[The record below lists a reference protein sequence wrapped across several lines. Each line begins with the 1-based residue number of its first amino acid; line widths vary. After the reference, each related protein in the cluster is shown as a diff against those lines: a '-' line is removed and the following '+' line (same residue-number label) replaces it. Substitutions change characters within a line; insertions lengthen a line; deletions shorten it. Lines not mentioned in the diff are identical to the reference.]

1 MHQTFGCA
9 FTLRLL
15 VSLLVIAQA
24 ACIDRSSVRVA
35 PTAAL
40 PCPAWVEFPA
50 DGHSNE
56 DSVYLGCTEAQN
68 LRHMVANPG
77 DLGEGRTLGPAS
89 GEREALGVD
98 RYNQGKIDASKSAPN
113 AAPTIIMPNSDTET
127 PQ

>member
-1 MHQTFGCA
+1 MQPSSARA

-15 VSLLVIAQA
+15 GSLLLIAQG

-56 DSVYLGCTEAQN
+56 DSIYLGCTNAQN
-68 LRHMVANPG
+68 LRNMIANPG
-77 DLGEGRTLGPAS
+77 DLARGRTLGPAS

-98 RYNQGKIDASKSAPN
+98 RYNQGKVSAPKGAPS
-113 AAPTIIMPNSDTET
+113 AAPTIIMPNSDSET
-127 PQ
+127 PP